1 MTTDVG
7 QQLKL
12 KDGNHM
18 TSLIR
23 LVADDDGQDLIEYAL
38 LVGFIVLVSVAA
50 INALGLSL
58 RNAIGNADTQLRSDG
73 GV

>member
-1 MTTDVG
+1 
-7 QQLKL
+7 
-12 KDGNHM
+12 M

-50 INALGLSL
+50 INALGSSL

>member
-1 MTTDVG
+1 VG